1 MLTQIREAK
10 LKKRHAHL
18 RKRIMGTPERPRLA
32 VHRSHLNLCVQ
43 VVDDLAEK
51 TLLSSSTLN
60 FKATAGP
67 GKKKQYGNIAGSK
80 EFGKFLA
87 GELKAKAIE
96 RVVFDRGGWQ
106 YHGRIQAFADA
117 LRENGI
123 QF

>member
-1 MLTQIREAK
+1 MLTQAREQK

-18 RKRIMGTPERPRLA
+18 RKKLTGTPERPRLA
-32 VHRSHLNLCVQ
+32 VHRSHLNLSVQ

-60 FKATAGP
+60 FKPAAG
-67 GKKKQYGNIAGSK
+67 KRKQYGNIAGSK
-80 EFGKFLA
+80 EFGAFLA
-87 GELKAKAIE
+87 GELKKKAIE